1 MPLIT
6 KDAFHS
12 IFDLRDL
19 SKRLFIVYSV
29 AFASGFVLSI
39 VYFYLNLKFSCAS
52 TSLFCFCLGAVM
64 LLKRIGILHKTEYL
78 FLFIVSIHLI
88 ISVLVEGAQSG
99 QCFYYFPLIIGLP
112 VLIDFERS
120 NYNTLLFNFT
130 ITVISFLTCI
140 FLGLYVVPIEIV
152 PHKIGAVIFM
162 CNALSSVFMTVGL
175 AYAFVRSQKLNF
187 EGLIEEKNNTISSRT
202 RFLSTMG
209 HELRTP
215 LNGVLGAVNLLK
227 EEKYISEDNEYYRIL
242 KYCSKHMLNLVND
255 ILDFNKIEAGKLE
268 VHFVELNLKQLISN
282 ATLPFYNSFEE
293 KNLQLMVDI
302 APEADEQV
310 WGDDIRIIQIL
321 NNLLSNALKFT
332 EKGFVKLSLFCKEK
346 NNEAIS
352 VEFRVEDTGLGIAKE
367 DQSKIFES
375 FWQVYDES
383 TRKYTG
389 TGLGLSICLRL
400 LELMHSSLKLESE
413 KGKGTVFSFTIDFK
427 MAAKKESPLL
437 NIQPDF
443 NDLSGLNIL
452 IAEDNKINMMIA
464 RKILTGYKATVACA
478 YNGQEALD
486 SLEQNA
492 DYALVLMD
500 LEMPVMNG
508 FTAIKE
514 VKRIYPM
521 LPVIAFTAS
530 LMDQEMLAELM
541 QLGFTDFISKPFE
554 PYQMLGIVKK
564 YAFSA
569 QPQALPE

>member
-1 MPLIT
+1 MPFIT
-6 KDAFHS
+6 KDSFLS

-19 SKRLFIVYSV
+19 SKRLFLVYSV
-29 AFASGFVLSI
+29 AFVSGFVLSI
-39 VYFYLNLKFSCAS
+39 VYFCLHLNFSCVS
-52 TSLFCFCLGAVM
+52 TSLFCFCLGSVM
-64 LLKRIGILHKTEYL
+64 LLKKAGILNKTEYV
-78 FLFIVSIHLI
+78 FLFIVSTHLI
-88 ISVLVEGAQSG
+88 ISTLVEGAQSG
-99 QCFYYFPLIIGLP
+99 QCFSYFPLLICLP
-112 VLIDFERS
+112 VLIDFEKS

-130 ITVISFLTCI
+130 ITVVSFLTCI
-140 FLGLYVVPIEIV
+140 FLGLYIKPLEPVS
-152 PHKIGAVIFM
+152 HRIGAVIFM
-162 CNALSSVFMTVGL
+162 CNALSSVVMTVGL
-175 AYAFVRSQKLNF
+175 AYAFIRSQKLNF
-187 EGLIEEKNNTISSRT
+187 EELIEEKNNTISSRT

-227 EEKYISEDNEYYRIL
+227 DEKYLSEDNEYYRIL

-268 VHFVELNLKQLISN
+268 VHLVEFNLKQLITN
-282 ATLPFYNSFEE
+282 AILPFYNSFEE

-302 APEADEQV
+302 APEADV
-310 WGDDIRIIQIL
+310 LIWGDDVRIIQIL

-332 EKGFVKLSLFCKEK
+332 EKGFVKLSLLCRQKEG
-346 NNEAIS
+346 AGLS
-352 VEFRVEDTGLGIAKE
+352 VEFIVQDTGLGIAKE

-400 LELMHSSLKLESE
+400 LELMNSALKLESE
-413 KGKGTVFSFTIDFK
+413 KGQGSKFSFTINFK
-427 MAAKKESPLL
+427 LADKKESPLL
-437 NIQPDF
+437 SAKPDTD
-443 NDLSGLNIL
+443 DLSGLNIL
-452 IAEDNKINMMIA
+452 VTEDNKINMMIA
-464 RKILTGYKATVACA
+464 RKILTGYKAAVTCA

-486 SLEQNA
+486 ILEQNA
-492 DYALVLMD
+492 DYSLVLMD

-514 VKRIYPM
+514 VKKLYPS

-541 QLGFTDFISKPFE
+541 LIGFTDFISKPFE
-554 PYQMLGIVKK
+554 PYQMLALIKK
-564 YAFSA
+564 YALA
-569 QPQALPE
+569 PLPQAILE